1 MESNELPL
9 AFRRHWSEI
18 RDADANEFVF
28 ARLGGGELKDVFRI
42 DAGGS
47 VYALRVY
54 YDDVGAD
61 DVREELQLAAPFV
74 EQLEEVPAPVQT
86 NDGEQLAVENGRV
99 AVLTRFIEGRRPD
112 RSEPEERRAVAEL
125 LANVHDVAAGI
136 ASPQPRAA
144 VPAYADLDVRKN
156 SLWSWADI
164 EEHLSGREIGLAAVD
179 SAGLHQRLSDEI
191 EALPATLAELDALGL
206 PTMPIHGDFFPG
218 NLLWHDG
225 RIAGLIDWDEC
236 AVDWR
241 ALEVANAAIEFS
253 RSDGIHMDAE
263 LVRGFLRDYIAAGG
277 EILDRERAAMLH
289 LRQMRLL
296 WETLYELGRACRGAT
311 LDWAYLW
318 GNLTSLDGVDD
329 VYLEDS

>member
-1 MESNELPL
+1 MELDELPL
-9 AFRRHWSEI
+9 SFRRHWSEL
-18 RDADANEFVF
+18 RDADEF
-28 ARLGGGELKDVFRI
+28 ARLTGGGLKDVYRI
-42 DAGGS
+42 GAGGS
-47 VYALRVY
+47 VYALRIY

-74 EQLEEVPAPVQT
+74 EQLEEAPAPIQT
-86 NDGEQLAVENGRV
+86 NDGDQLAVENGRV

-112 RSEPEERRAVAEL
+112 RSQPEERRAAAEL
-125 LANVHDVAAGI
+125 LARVHDVAAGI
-136 ASPQPRAA
+136 ESPQPRAA
-144 VPAYADLDVRKN
+144 VPAYADLNVQKN
-156 SLWSWADI
+156 NLWSWAGI
-164 EEHLSGREIGLAAVD
+164 EEYLSGRDIGLAVVD

-191 EALPATLAELDALGL
+191 EALPATLAELRALDL

-218 NLLWHDG
+218 NLLWQEG

-236 AVDWR
+236 SVDWR

-253 RSDGIHMDAE
+253 RSDGIHMDPK

-277 EILDRERAAMLH
+277 EVLDRERTAMLR

-311 LDWAYLW
+311 LNYTYLW
-318 GNLTSLDGVDD
+318 ANFTSLDGVDGD
-329 VYLEDS
+329 VFLEDS